1 MDELEWISEEDTED
15 EVVWSSEVVELCAS
29 DELEVVVRC
38 SEVELAEELEESE
51 ETVLDELDA
60 VSPTDALLVEL
71 EISEELLLLLPD
83 ELLVDT

>member
-1 MDELEWISEEDTED
+1 MDELESISED

-38 SEVELAEELEESE
+38 AEVELEEELEESE
-51 ETVLDELDA
+51 ETVLDALDV
-60 VSPTDALLVEL
+60 VSSDDALLVEL
-71 EISEELLLLLPD
+71 EVSEELLLLAD

>member
-1 MDELEWISEEDTED
+1 VDELEWISEEDTED